1 MLAKPSNH
9 IFVHPLT
16 PASSPQFIHFITFAP
31 YLNSLTSSPA
41 HAHSPTSNPQSTYLF
56 MHLWVSPSTDSLVS
70 SSPHCLVAVF
80 VKTVLTGKT
89 ITLNVESS
97 GTIDNVKAK
106 IQDKESIPPSLPC
119 TLSDYNI
126 QKQSAFHLVLR
137 LRGRMQIFVKIKSSG
152 FVDNI
157 LHEPTCISIPDSLAP
172 SPACAHVH
180 PPPS

>member
-1 MLAKPSNH
+1 MGKTIQSPPRPPKSRRGRGGKAG
-9 IFVHPLT
+9 VHALQRGPRKLGVG
-16 PASSPQFIHFITFAP
+16 F
-31 YLNSLTSSPA
+31 
-41 HAHSPTSNPQSTYLF
+41 
-56 MHLWVSPSTDSLVS
+56 
-70 SSPHCLVAVF
+70 
-80 VKTVLTGKT
+80 TGKT